1 MIVFDLEC
9 RSGGH
14 RFEAWFGSSQGFA
27 DQQARG
33 LVECPACGS
42 PDVIKAPM
50 APRLARK
57 GNQSV
62 ISVPADRPGSAPP
75 ADPAP
80 APSTSVVTAHTL
92 PPEVLKMMRAIAT
105 IQAEALKT
113 SQWVGD
119 KFAEESRAIHYG
131 EREEA
136 TIHGQATRAET
147 EALLEEGIMIAPLLI
162 PIAPPEEV
170 N

>member
-14 RFEAWFGSSQGFA
+14 RFEGWFGSSSDFTA
-27 DQQARG
+27 QQERG
-33 LVECPACGS
+33 LVGCPACGS

-50 APRLARK
+50 APRLSRK
-57 GNQSV
+57 GNQSAIV
-62 ISVPADRPGSAPP
+62 ASPEKLGATIPAVSAP
-75 ADPAP
+75 AMSAP
-80 APSTSVVTAHTL
+80 AL
-92 PPEVLKMMRAIAT
+92 PPEALKMMRAIAAM
-105 IQAEALKT
+105 QVEALKT

-131 EREEA
+131 EREAA
-136 TIHGQATRAET
+136 TIHGQATRTQT
-147 EALLEEGIMIAPLLI
+147 EELLEEGIMIAPLLV
-162 PIAPPEEV
+162 PIAPPDEV

>member
-14 RFEAWFGSSQGFA
+14 RFEGWFGSSEGFA
-27 DQQARG
+27 DQQVRG
-33 LVECPACGS
+33 LVECPDCGS

-50 APRLARK
+50 APRLSRK

-62 ISVPADRPGSAPP
+62 AVAPVAKPDANVSAKAPAMSAP
-75 ADPAP
+75 A
-80 APSTSVVTAHTL
+80 L
-92 PPEVLKMMRAIAT
+92 PPEALKMMRAMAAMQT
-105 IQAEALKT
+105 EALKT

-131 EREEA
+131 EREAA
-136 TIHGQATRAET
+136 TIHGQATRMET
-147 EALLEEGIMIAPLLI
+147 EELLEEGIMIAPLLI
-162 PIAPPEEV
+162 PIAPPDEV

>member
-9 RSGGH
+9 RALGH
-14 RFEAWFGSSQGFA
+14 RFEGWFGSSGEFA
-27 DQQARG
+27 TQQARG

-50 APRLARK
+50 APRLTRK
-57 GNQSV
+57 GNQATV
-62 ISVPADRPGSAPP
+62 TAPVEKPAVEAGEARAPTI
-75 ADPAP
+75 A
-80 APSTSVVTAHTL
+80 APSL
-92 PPEVLKMMRAIAT
+92 PPEALKMMRAMAA

-119 KFAEESRAIHYG
+119 KFAERSREMHYG
-131 EREEA
+131 EREA
-136 TIHGQATRAET
+136 AIIHGQATRDQT
-147 EALLEEGIMIAPLLI
+147 DALLEEGIMVAPLLI
-162 PIAPPEEV
+162 PIAPPDEL

>member
-9 RSGGH
+9 RRGGH

-33 LVECPACGS
+33 LVECPTCGS

-57 GNQSV
+57 GNQSAEQ
-62 ISVPADRPGSAPP
+62 SPAGKPLASPP
-75 ADPAP
+75 AAPSPAP
-80 APSTSVVTAHTL
+80 AMSAPAL
-92 PPEVLKMMRAIAT
+92 PPEALKMMRAIAAF
-105 IQAEALKT
+105 QAEALKT

-119 KFAEESRAIHYG
+119 RFAEESRAIHYG
-131 EREEA
+131 EREQA

-147 EALLEEGIMIAPLLI
+147 EALLEEGIMVAPLLI
-162 PIAPPEEV
+162 PIAPPDEV

>member
-14 RFEAWFGSSQGFA
+14 RFEGWFGSSEGFA
-27 DQQARG
+27 GQQARG
-33 LVECPACGS
+33 LVECPDCGS
-42 PDVIKAPM
+42 PDVVKAPM
-50 APRLARK
+50 APRLSRK

-62 ISVPADRPGSAPP
+62 AVAPAERSEPRVPARSAP
-75 ADPAP
+75 AMSAL
-80 APSTSVVTAHTL
+80 AL
-92 PPEVLKMMRAIAT
+92 PPEALKMMRAMAAM
-105 IQAEALKT
+105 QAEALKT

-131 EREEA
+131 EREAA
-136 TIHGQATRAET
+136 TIHGQATPSET
-147 EALLEEGIMIAPLLI
+147 EELLEEGIMIAPLLI
-162 PIAPPEEV
+162 PIAPPDEV